1 MDVKILSGSANLPIA
16 EGIAEKIGAPLVRR
30 ALERFPD
37 SELHI
42 EIQES
47 VRGQDLYIVQ
57 PTSPP
62 VDEHILELLLLAD
75 ACRRAGA
82 ARLTAIVPYFG
93 YARGDRRARGRQ
105 PVSARLVADLIPKAG
120 IDGFAHRSLADLL
133 WQG

>member
-47 VRGQDLYIVQ
+47 VRGQDLYNR
-57 PTSPP
+57 P
-62 VDEHILELLLLAD
+62 AD
-75 ACRRAGA
+75 
-82 ARLTAIVPYFG
+82 LS
-93 YARGDRRARGRQ
+93 ARG
-105 PVSARLVADLIPKAG
+105 
-120 IDGFAHRSLADLL
+120 
-133 WQG
+133 

>member
-1 MDVKILSGSANLPIA
+1 
-16 EGIAEKIGAPLVRR
+16 
-30 ALERFPD
+30 
-37 SELHI
+37 
-42 EIQES
+42 
-47 VRGQDLYIVQ
+47 
-57 PTSPP
+57 

-105 PVSARLVADLIPKAG
+105 PVSARLVADLIPKEG
-120 IDGFAHRSLADLL
+120 IERLHAHRSLADLL